1 MNRAATTQ
9 ERLFRLQRDTAPYL
23 FVAPFIITFLIFGLY
38 PLLKS
43 LWLSLYITNGP
54 KSRVFVG
61 LGNFE
66 FLLRD
71 GDFHRAVINTATFAL
86 LCILTQIPVSLG
98 LALLLNR
105 SFVRGRNFFRFAF
118 FSPHLFGQ
126 VFVALLF
133 AIIFIPQYGLLNRA
147 LHFFAGFPIDTKWL
161 QTPALIMPSLVLT
174 ALWMNI
180 GFNMVYFLAALQ
192 SIDRT
197 LYEAASVDGA
207 NHWRQFL
214 HVTLPGIK
222 PVLVF
227 VLVIITIG
235 SFQLYELP
243 YVMLDGP
250 GPENAGLTVVMFLYL
265 QGFEAG
271 DLGYASAI
279 GWSLA
284 IMVMA
289 VAILQIIATGAWKN
303 D

>member
-1 MNRAATTQ
+1 MTAQLSLR
-9 ERLFRLQRDTAPYL
+9 ERYFKLQRDAAPYL
-23 FVAPFIITFLIFGLY
+23 FVAPFIITFLLFGAY
-38 PLLKS
+38 PLVKS
-43 LWLSLYITNGP
+43 LILSFYITNGP

-61 LGNFE
+61 LENFK
-66 FLLRD
+66 FLLAD
-71 GDFHRAVINTATFAL
+71 SDFHAAVTNTFLFAL
-86 LCILTQIPVSLG
+86 FSVLLQIPVALG
-98 LALLLNR
+98 LALLLNKK
-105 SFVRGRNFFRFAF
+105 FVRGRNFFRFAF

-133 AIIFIPQYGLLNRA
+133 AIVFIPQYGLLNRA
-147 LHFFAGFPIDTKWL
+147 LNFFFGLPLETKWL
-161 QTPALIMPSLVLT
+161 ATPSLIMPSLVIT

-180 GFNMVYFLAALQ
+180 GFLMIYFLAALQ
-192 SIDRT
+192 AIDNT

-207 NHWRQFL
+207 NPFQQFR
-214 HVTLPGIK
+214 HVTLPGIR
-222 PVLVF
+222 PVMIF

-289 VAILQIIATGAWKN
+289 VAMIQIIATKAWKS